1 VAAAAVARATAV
13 AAVSVAGKQSSF
25 ARVGN
30 GPCGISQE
38 HPMIDVRSYHGAV
51 ADSGSLA
58 DRRAQVEHE
67 QQQRLQERQQ
77 QIALLTSRLS
87 TPEERI
93 RLWEKLHALT
103 LPRSPTHKLLRI
115 IAEHTELSLE
125 QVLEVQRR
133 SFAPRIPQNPAA
145 T

>member
-1 VAAAAVARATAV
+1 MAVAVASPATA
-13 AAVSVAGKQSSF
+13 AAVSVAGKQLALPHGS
-25 ARVGN
+25 AT

-38 HPMIDVRSYHGAV
+38 NAMVDQRSYHGAV
-51 ADSGSLA
+51 ADADSVA
-58 DRRAQVEHE
+58 DRRAQAEHD

-77 QIALLTSRLS
+77 QIGLLTSPLS

-93 RLWEKLHALT
+93 RLWEKLHALN

-115 IAEHTELSLE
+115 IADQTELSLE

-133 SFAPRIPQNPAA
+133 SFAPRKPQDPAI
-145 T
+145 

>member
-1 VAAAAVARATAV
+1 MVDPR
-13 AAVSVAGKQSSF
+13 SF
-25 ARVGN
+25 
-30 GPCGISQE
+30 
-38 HPMIDVRSYHGAV
+38 HGAV
-51 ADSGSLA
+51 ADPGSLA
-58 DRRAQVEHE
+58 DRRAQIEHE

-77 QIALLTSRLS
+77 QIGLLTSRLS

-115 IAEHTELSLE
+115 IAEQTELSLE

-133 SFAPRIPQNPAA
+133 SFVP
-145 T
+145 